1 MRLITVEEATR
12 VINDYQRAN
21 AQTTSNSGGDNS
33 TSCATSTG
41 QSRDTSSSHSHGGC
55 SASKVVRG
63 ASHVTS
69 GSNSNV
75 AQKKSSRCSKQHN
88 VTTTTVSPNPSQ
100 QYDSTV
106 SSPELRN
113 GTVMHVTRKLSQFSV
128 KLTLDDVTR
137 KVMTCRTVDD
147 VDKAVSECRPDRL
160 VVRYI
165 FLLLLFQSFLF
176 FKLYCCNFK
185 IIVVSLQ
192 KNLVLF
198 CSPYTLLVLGYNSYE
213 LKLFIIFAD

>member
-33 TSCATSTG
+33 TSPATSTG

-55 SASKVVRG
+55 SAGEKVRG

-69 GSNSNV
+69 GSKDGHNIVQKNS
-75 AQKKSSRCSKQHN
+75 SKGSTQQN
-88 VTTTTVSPNPSQ
+88 VTSTSVSPNPSH
-100 QYDSTV
+100 DNIV
-106 SSPELRN
+106 SPLELRN
-113 GTVMHVTRKLSQFSV
+113 GTVMHVTRNSSQFSV

-147 VDKAVSECRPDRL
+147 VDRAVSECRPDRL
-160 VVRYI
+160 VVRSIY
-165 FLLLLFQSFLF
+165 LLVVVLIIILF
-176 FKLYCCNFK
+176 F
-185 IIVVSLQ
+185 
-192 KNLVLF
+192 
-198 CSPYTLLVLGYNSYE
+198 
-213 LKLFIIFAD
+213 